1 MGLSPVAVT
10 KTFRIK
16 SLFTGLSAGC
26 SLYVYMWVLWQRF
39 SQSLLG
45 YSSIQYLE
53 YFEQHFSECRISLA
67 FFVWKISFVA
77 TSDVCR
83 YLFLNN
89 QLFIFVITLH
99 FYWEGRTCFCFSFY
113 FLCFYCGEILFVLTD
128 VLNLLP
134 VFAVC
139 SYPAQQF
146 KQCLSLER
154 RKPSAHLVN
163 VCSKL

>member
-16 SLFTGLSAGC
+16 SLFIGLSAGR
-26 SLYVYMWVLWQRF
+26 SLNVYMWALWQRF

-83 YLFLNN
+83 YCFWTMNCLFL
-89 QLFIFVITLH
+89 
-99 FYWEGRTCFCFSFY
+99 
-113 FLCFYCGEILFVLTD
+113 
-128 VLNLLP
+128 LLP
-134 VFAVC
+134 YTFTGKVEPVFVFLFTFYVFIVVKFYLFWLMFWIC
-139 SYPAQQF
+139 FLYLRFVHTQPSS
-146 KQCLSLER
+146 LS
-154 RKPSAHLVN
+154 SV
-163 VCSKL
+163 